1 MMSILAALLLGMVTS
16 DALDGDGGWLSLG
29 VLAAAAI
36 SSLPMIIVL
45 VAAFGSARLVHR
57 AVVAFRS
64 SERASLGPRRNRAL
78 LEPALDR
85 ELERLERKIGTL

>member
-16 DALDGDGGWLSLG
+16 DALDGDGGWLSTG

-45 VAAFGSARLVHR
+45 VAALGSARLVRR
-57 AVVAFRS
+57 AVVALRS
-64 SERASLGPRRNRAL
+64 SERASLGPRRNL
-78 LEPALDR
+78 PQLEAALDR
-85 ELERLERKIGTL
+85 ELDRLDRRIDGA